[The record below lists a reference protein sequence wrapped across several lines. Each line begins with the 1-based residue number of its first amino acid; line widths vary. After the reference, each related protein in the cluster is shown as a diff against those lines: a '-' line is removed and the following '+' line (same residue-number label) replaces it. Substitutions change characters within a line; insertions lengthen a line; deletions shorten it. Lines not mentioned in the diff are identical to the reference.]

1 MSDAERLYDIICD
14 YLDGSEVKYYEVL
27 GVLEVVKAE
36 LIEEM
41 NELGKDG

>member
-1 MSDAERLYDIICD
+1 MSDAERLYDIIWD